1 MKDIITPETNFKD
14 ENRGLSSVWLDGNI
28 IVRTMLPA
36 DTPQLR
42 RHILS
47 KGASELTFK
56 AHPECTTVYSLKL
69 ETAQ

>member
-1 MKDIITPETNFKD
+1 MKDIITTEADFKND
-14 ENRGLSSVWLDGNI
+14 KRDIECKAGWQYHS
-28 IVRTMLPA
+28 RTMLPA

-47 KGASELTFK
+47 KGACEQTFK